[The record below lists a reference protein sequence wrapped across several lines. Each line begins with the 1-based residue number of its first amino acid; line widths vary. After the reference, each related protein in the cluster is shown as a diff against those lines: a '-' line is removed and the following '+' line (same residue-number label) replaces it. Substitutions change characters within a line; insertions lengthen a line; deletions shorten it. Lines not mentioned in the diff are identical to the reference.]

1 MSDSR
6 TFSLSKYTKK
16 IERQT
21 KTIFFLSTLIISFVL
36 VYTLRSESFTQTQ
49 DYTLFLLFMAIGL
62 WITEA
67 IPPFAVGILIIGFL
81 VFSMGNN
88 PDIDVT
94 QYVQTWSDGV
104 IWLFLG
110 GFFLAEGMRKT
121 NLDEAL
127 LKMVLPRFGNDS
139 RNVLLGLMLVTAILS
154 MLMSNTATT
163 SMILASI
170 APLILTFG
178 RESYLIKSLII
189 GIPAAASVG
198 GMGTIIS
205 SAPNAIAVGALEA
218 VGIQISFIEWM
229 IIGVPT
235 ALVLVY
241 LIFKILERKY
251 ELKTEH
257 ISLDFL
263 NTESEAPNSEDRIKK
278 NIVLVILCVTLGL
291 WLTSQWTG
299 IPVAVVSGVPIVF
312 LTMLGIIDSQDVRQL
327 PWDTL
332 MLVAGGLSLGLAIQ
346 EQGIAEYFVA
356 SINNFE
362 LNYYILIAIFA
373 YTSVLLSNFMSNTAA
388 TTILVPIG
396 ISLVSLIPGANVSF
410 LPIIIGL
417 AASCAL
423 LLPVS
428 TPPNAV
434 AFSTGIVEQKD
445 FFAGGIFAG
454 LVGPIFIILWT
465 LLMFTLLNFA

>member
-1 MSDSR
+1 
-6 TFSLSKYTKK
+6 
-16 IERQT
+16 
-21 KTIFFLSTLIISFVL
+21 
-36 VYTLRSESFTQTQ
+36 
-49 DYTLFLLFMAIGL
+49 
-62 WITEA
+62 
-67 IPPFAVGILIIGFL
+67 
-81 VFSMGNN
+81 
-88 PDIDVT
+88 
-94 QYVQTWSDGV
+94 
-104 IWLFLG
+104 
-110 GFFLAEGMRKT
+110 
-121 NLDEAL
+121 
-127 LKMVLPRFGNDS
+127 
-139 RNVLLGLMLVTAILS
+139 
-154 MLMSNTATT
+154 
-163 SMILASI
+163 
-170 APLILTFG
+170 
-178 RESYLIKSLII
+178 
-189 GIPAAASVG
+189 
-198 GMGTIIS
+198 MGTIIS